1 MACCVAANGTVHT
14 CCTERNS
21 FASCSDYFFFVH
33 FAWWRGG
40 WRGMLWEDS
49 EKCLSELTI
58 QCRGWVLQSAVR
70 DTLGLHVGRELS
82 VLIDSWNRRR
92 AENGK
97 ETSESMTAV
106 FYSGHPLWRGKHPHV
121 LLLVYKCILIV
132 CCRILLCFSPVF
144 ILQFCHHSCRLLP
157 CSSSPGHPTPSLMVH
172 YNQFILSHFVQ
183 SIVSF

>member
-21 FASCSDYFFFVH
+21 FASCSDYFFCSFCLVE
-33 FAWWRGG
+33 
-40 WRGMLWEDS
+40 RGMEGNVVGGFK
-49 EKCLSELTI
+49 KCLTELTV

-106 FYSGHPLWRGKHPHV
+106 FYLGHPLWRGKHPHV